1 MQEPTIYRAPVGSA
15 DPGDQPTTSDEIT
28 GYQNMT
34 VIDSAPEKSDDGY
47 RDFVIPE
54 DRKLGVFSTTLLIIN
69 RVVGTGIYSTPSA
82 IITNTDNVGATLLF
96 WVLGGMMTFALFVYL
111 EFGTALPRSGG
122 EKVYLERVYQKPR
135 YLATCIFAVQ
145 FVLFAVST
153 GNTISFASYIF
164 KAALGDTASIENGA
178 TSDVRTRSIAFGAI
192 TLVCLIHAFLPKT
205 GIWLS
210 NILGCFKLVLLL
222 LVVCAGFAALNGHIA
237 NPDLRPDNF
246 STFQGQGTIMKAP
259 DTKAA
264 GSYAIALLQVLYAYS
279 GWENANYVL
288 TEVRDAPRTLKIAA
302 PIAIASVTLLYV
314 LANIA
319 FFAAMS
325 KQQIADSKV
334 IVAAA
339 FFENVWGEGTFT
351 KRVVPVFIA
360 LSALGNVFAQSFA
373 MPRVKQELAKE
384 GILPFSRVFAS
395 DWPFK
400 APSGAIFLHWI
411 FTVIFIFGS
420 VTSDSYT
427 FVTNVFI
434 YTGNWIKL
442 LIGVG
447 LLYLTFKVSEGWREQ
462 RTTFRSYPLL
472 TIFWI
477 ISLLYSV
484 GAPFA
489 PNRMINAV
497 PFWVVPTLGTS
508 MLAIGVAYWMVW
520 ANLMPLIGF
529 QIQHEVIQ
537 LPDGSERVK
546 YVRFF
551 DSDVFNSNPFLS
563 VSYLSRYADH
573 VGIHYVLCNKL
584 RQFPYEDIEFFLPQL
599 CHLII
604 SVDNESMALEE
615 FLLDLCE
622 ESVTAAL
629 LVRFARYPS
638 EEAAKRPPGYHHYPP
653 PINWRR
659 LQAHKPFGCSKHIY
673 TTYRR
678 IRRPKRSKR
687 VQHIVFGLSDSA
699 RNEKIKENTL
709 PVMVLGSFIM
719 AAIGVPGLATWA
731 GPLAVA
737 QGRKPLP
744 ADPVSDPVTTLQ
756 SPTEQLKISRAHT
769 INATT
774 SRSKRSKD
782 PGRITS
788 APDPKTVAAAATA
801 NSGTAAPAK
810 PPRPP
815 KSPRPTSS
823 SGSRT
828 PVNEPKRPSQL
839 DMLAVEAR
847 LSSSSLPLPDM
858 RSPRMQVVRPTSP
871 VSAGLRPSEPMT
883 RRHSHH
889 AKVIISQDEMDSA
902 QKTRLLRQNYFRC
915 QTAFLTAL
923 EDISNRLVIVP
934 KQARLSALRA
944 ELALIT
950 QDLPAEVDIPVI
962 CPPSMPN
969 GSPGKSK
976 HHRIVRVNPAES
988 TVLNSAEKVPY
999 LLMVEI
1005 LRDDFSFDPDSADN
1019 QRLLSTLLA
1028 EQGSRKRIFDLTES
1042 PRISLARSGNP
1053 EPAASDSVFEPTA
1066 GDLGGSGVLGTF
1078 DDSSGSGEKTPSVA
1092 VPGSSS
1098 MQRLNSSATTI
1109 STLSEPTAR
1118 SSATSTSRSSSPG
1131 PRRKPVV
1138 ANNARAANAGP
1149 STPAVEQP
1157 DFSALATHMRAAS
1170 QMLAQLEATS
1180 GKRPKQ
1186 EVAAIRAK
1194 IIASMQSLEEQSFD
1208 LDDGNG
1214 PTFDLIIAKADAANA
1229 AAEAAAAA
1237 ATNGNADGGEDGEVD
1252 APIDP
1257 PADTTNAGA
1266 ARMEND
1272 FKTGGLQ
1279 RKGDRDD
1286 PSAAVFGEA
1295 WHVKK
1300 ERIRRSSPYG
1310 WMKNWDLV
1318 SVIVKTGA
1326 DLRQEAFACQL
1337 INVCH
1342 RIWVNA
1348 DVPVWVKLM
1357 RILVTGESSGLIET
1371 ITNGVSLHSIKR
1383 SLTLSTI
1390 ESGQNPRRRIATLK
1404 DHFVKVFGPVDSEP
1418 HKAGVDAFK
1427 RSLAAYSMI
1436 SYILQLKDRHNGNV
1450 LVDNEGHIIHI
1461 DFGFMLSNSP
1471 GAVGFE
1477 AAPFKF
1483 THEYLEVLG
1492 GIGSPEFEDFKKL
1505 CKQAFQALRR
1515 EADNIIDLVSMM
1527 GRESKMPCFGA
1538 GIAQTSINLRQRFQ
1552 LQLSADEAEQ
1562 FVEDLIGKSLGS
1574 YYTRLEDRLGRR
1586 SPGEWTEFEV
1596 QLAISLI
1603 CRKVHLEK
1611 PPKKRGERNVHFAKR
1626 FNAALNPSE
1635 ANFHED
1641 DLDESDVCDLLEWL
1655 LREKKGAIAR
1665 VERLGVR
1672 RISRASLLAFSP
1684 SRNFTGTLVEW
1695 NIGGR
1700 RDAVMKRPRG
1710 ERRRRFLPNPG
1721 ENMKMRKSDD
1731 GESDEELSDGEI
1743 ADFNPFY
1750 PEPAEKP
1757 NLPLDKNA
1765 DGNESNAVTPNEGF
1779 NHNSTATSAYTE
1791 LQPRDTAGYP
1801 LTVHTRVHTS
1811 HGQQQDHHLQ
1821 APLHNNHHE
1830 GNMAGVVRHTVESLE
1845 VSTNA
1850 IEHPQPQVVVCP
1862 TPAYHIDNRAIRS
1875 AAALNTVSAP
1885 ENPQPTF
1892 YTFEGSQTG
1901 NQQAVTNNVSN
1912 GNNGVLSE
1920 ASSAFTTPNH
1930 DTFLH
1935 NNLIGVD
1942 LEEAAYITTQPA
1954 PDPDSTTYYAAIS
1967 PFASGLNGSFD
1978 SIPLQHNRLGMP
1990 AADDFL
1996 HASFDDLV
2004 VWDGDA

>member
-1 MQEPTIYRAPVGSA
+1 MSW
-15 DPGDQPTTSDEIT
+15 D
-28 GYQNMT
+28 
-34 VIDSAPEKSDDGY
+34 
-47 RDFVIPE
+47 
-54 DRKLGVFSTTLLIIN
+54 
-69 RVVGTGIYSTPSA
+69 
-82 IITNTDNVGATLLF
+82 
-96 WVLGGMMTFALFVYL
+96 
-111 EFGTALPRSGG
+111 
-122 EKVYLERVYQKPR
+122 
-135 YLATCIFAVQ
+135 
-145 FVLFAVST
+145 
-153 GNTISFASYIF
+153 
-164 KAALGDTASIENGA
+164 
-178 TSDVRTRSIAFGAI
+178 
-192 TLVCLIHAFLPKT
+192 
-205 GIWLS
+205 
-210 NILGCFKLVLLL
+210 
-222 LVVCAGFAALNGHIA
+222 
-237 NPDLRPDNF
+237 
-246 STFQGQGTIMKAP
+246 
-259 DTKAA
+259 
-264 GSYAIALLQVLYAYS
+264 LLQ
-279 GWENANYVL
+279 
-288 TEVRDAPRTLKIAA
+288 
-302 PIAIASVTLLYV
+302 
-314 LANIA
+314 
-319 FFAAMS
+319 
-325 KQQIADSKV
+325 
-334 IVAAA
+334 
-339 FFENVWGEGTFT
+339 
-351 KRVVPVFIA
+351 
-360 LSALGNVFAQSFA
+360 
-373 MPRVKQELAKE
+373 
-384 GILPFSRVFAS
+384 
-395 DWPFK
+395 
-400 APSGAIFLHWI
+400 
-411 FTVIFIFGS
+411 
-420 VTSDSYT
+420 
-427 FVTNVFI
+427 
-434 YTGNWIKL
+434 
-442 LIGVG
+442 
-447 LLYLTFKVSEGWREQ
+447 
-462 RTTFRSYPLL
+462 
-472 TIFWI
+472 
-477 ISLLYSV
+477 
-484 GAPFA
+484 
-489 PNRMINAV
+489 
-497 PFWVVPTLGTS
+497 
-508 MLAIGVAYWMVW
+508 
-520 ANLMPLIGF
+520 
-529 QIQHEVIQ
+529 
-537 LPDGSERVK
+537 
-546 YVRFF
+546 RFF

-629 LVRFARYPS
+629 LTFWLFQTYLHDLSSNPQA
-638 EEAAKRPPGYHHYPP
+638 EAFQTC
-653 PINWRR
+653 RR
-659 LQAHKPFGCSKHIY
+659 VYNK
-673 TTYRR
+673 
-678 IRRPKRSKR
+678 

-737 QGRKPLP
+737 QGRKPVP
-744 ADPVSDPVTTLQ
+744 ADAVSDPVTTLQ

-788 APDPKTVAAAATA
+788 APDPKIVTATATA
-801 NSGTAAPAK
+801 NSGTAAAAK
-810 PPRPP
+810 PPRAP

-858 RSPRMQVVRPTSP
+858 RSPRMQITRPTSP
-871 VSAGLRPSEPMT
+871 VSAGLKPSEPMT

-889 AKVIISQDEMDSA
+889 AKAIISQDDMDSA

-962 CPPSMPN
+962 CPPSMPH

-1042 PRISLARSGNP
+1042 PRIPLARSGNP
-1053 EPAASDSVFEPTA
+1053 EPVAPDSVFEPTA
-1066 GDLGGSGVLGTF
+1066 GDLGGSGVLGAF

-1092 VPGSSS
+1092 APGSSS
-1098 MQRLNSSATTI
+1098 MQRLSSSATTI

-1138 ANNARAANAGP
+1138 TISTRAVNAGP

-1237 ATNGNADGGEDGEVD
+1237 ATNGNAEAGEDGEVE

-1348 DVPVWVKLM
+1348 GVPVWVKLM

-1562 FVEDLIGKSLGS
+1562 FVDDLIGKSLGS
-1574 YYTRLEDRLGRR
+1574 YYTRL
-1586 SPGEWTEFEV
+1586 
-1596 QLAISLI
+1596 
-1603 CRKVHLEK
+1603 
-1611 PPKKRGERNVHFAKR
+1611 
-1626 FNAALNPSE
+1626 
-1635 ANFHED
+1635 
-1641 DLDESDVCDLLEWL
+1641 
-1655 LREKKGAIAR
+1655 
-1665 VERLGVR
+1665 
-1672 RISRASLLAFSP
+1672 
-1684 SRNFTGTLVEW
+1684 
-1695 NIGGR
+1695 
-1700 RDAVMKRPRG
+1700 
-1710 ERRRRFLPNPG
+1710 
-1721 ENMKMRKSDD
+1721 
-1731 GESDEELSDGEI
+1731 
-1743 ADFNPFY
+1743 Y
-1750 PEPAEKP
+1750 
-1757 NLPLDKNA
+1757 
-1765 DGNESNAVTPNEGF
+1765 
-1779 NHNSTATSAYTE
+1779 
-1791 LQPRDTAGYP
+1791 
-1801 LTVHTRVHTS
+1801 
-1811 HGQQQDHHLQ
+1811 
-1821 APLHNNHHE
+1821 
-1830 GNMAGVVRHTVESLE
+1830 
-1845 VSTNA
+1845 
-1850 IEHPQPQVVVCP
+1850 
-1862 TPAYHIDNRAIRS
+1862 
-1875 AAALNTVSAP
+1875 
-1885 ENPQPTF
+1885 
-1892 YTFEGSQTG
+1892 
-1901 NQQAVTNNVSN
+1901 
-1912 GNNGVLSE
+1912 
-1920 ASSAFTTPNH
+1920 
-1930 DTFLH
+1930 DTFQ
-1935 NNLIGVD
+1935 
-1942 LEEAAYITTQPA
+1942 YRTQGI
-1954 PDPDSTTYYAAIS
+1954 Y
-1967 PFASGLNGSFD
+1967 
-1978 SIPLQHNRLGMP
+1978 
-1990 AADDFL
+1990 
-1996 HASFDDLV
+1996 
-2004 VWDGDA
+2004 

>member
-1 MQEPTIYRAPVGSA
+1 MSW
-15 DPGDQPTTSDEIT
+15 D
-28 GYQNMT
+28 
-34 VIDSAPEKSDDGY
+34 
-47 RDFVIPE
+47 
-54 DRKLGVFSTTLLIIN
+54 
-69 RVVGTGIYSTPSA
+69 
-82 IITNTDNVGATLLF
+82 
-96 WVLGGMMTFALFVYL
+96 
-111 EFGTALPRSGG
+111 
-122 EKVYLERVYQKPR
+122 
-135 YLATCIFAVQ
+135 
-145 FVLFAVST
+145 
-153 GNTISFASYIF
+153 
-164 KAALGDTASIENGA
+164 
-178 TSDVRTRSIAFGAI
+178 
-192 TLVCLIHAFLPKT
+192 
-205 GIWLS
+205 
-210 NILGCFKLVLLL
+210 
-222 LVVCAGFAALNGHIA
+222 
-237 NPDLRPDNF
+237 
-246 STFQGQGTIMKAP
+246 
-259 DTKAA
+259 
-264 GSYAIALLQVLYAYS
+264 LLQ
-279 GWENANYVL
+279 
-288 TEVRDAPRTLKIAA
+288 
-302 PIAIASVTLLYV
+302 
-314 LANIA
+314 
-319 FFAAMS
+319 
-325 KQQIADSKV
+325 
-334 IVAAA
+334 
-339 FFENVWGEGTFT
+339 
-351 KRVVPVFIA
+351 
-360 LSALGNVFAQSFA
+360 
-373 MPRVKQELAKE
+373 
-384 GILPFSRVFAS
+384 
-395 DWPFK
+395 
-400 APSGAIFLHWI
+400 
-411 FTVIFIFGS
+411 
-420 VTSDSYT
+420 
-427 FVTNVFI
+427 
-434 YTGNWIKL
+434 
-442 LIGVG
+442 
-447 LLYLTFKVSEGWREQ
+447 
-462 RTTFRSYPLL
+462 
-472 TIFWI
+472 
-477 ISLLYSV
+477 
-484 GAPFA
+484 
-489 PNRMINAV
+489 
-497 PFWVVPTLGTS
+497 
-508 MLAIGVAYWMVW
+508 
-520 ANLMPLIGF
+520 
-529 QIQHEVIQ
+529 
-537 LPDGSERVK
+537 
-546 YVRFF
+546 RFF

-573 VGIHYVLCNKL
+573 IGIHYVLCNKL
-584 RQFPYEDIEFFLPQL
+584 KQFPYEDIEFFLPQL

-629 LVRFARYPS
+629 LTFWLFQTYLHDLSSNPQA
-638 EEAAKRPPGYHHYPP
+638 EAFQTC
-653 PINWRR
+653 RR
-659 LQAHKPFGCSKHIY
+659 VYNK
-673 TTYRR
+673 
-678 IRRPKRSKR
+678 
-687 VQHIVFGLSDSA
+687 VQHIVFGLSNSS
-699 RNEKIKENTL
+699 RNEKIKENPL
-709 PVMVLGSFIM
+709 PVMVLGSFII

-731 GPLAVA
+731 GPLAIA
-737 QGRKPLP
+737 QGRKPVP

-769 INATT
+769 INATM

-788 APDPKTVAAAATA
+788 APDPKTMTTTATG
-801 NSGTAAPAK
+801 NSGTAAPLK
-810 PPRPP
+810 SPRPP

-839 DMLAVEAR
+839 DMLSVEAR
-847 LSSSSLPLPDM
+847 LSSSSLPLPEM
-858 RSPRMQVVRPTSP
+858 RSPRMQVTRPTSP
-871 VSAGLRPSEPMT
+871 VSAGLRPSDPMT

-976 HHRIVRVNPAES
+976 HHRIVRLNPAES

-1042 PRISLARSGNP
+1042 KSPRIPLTRSPGNP
-1053 EPAASDSVFEPTA
+1053 EPAVTDSVFEPTA
-1066 GDLGGSGVLGTF
+1066 GDIGGSGVLGTF
-1078 DDSSGSGEKTPSVA
+1078 NDSSGSGDKTPSIV
-1092 VPGSSS
+1092 VPESSS
-1098 MQRLNSSATTI
+1098 MQGLNSSATSI

-1118 SSATSTSRSSSPG
+1118 SSATSISRSSSPG
-1131 PRRKPVV
+1131 PRRKPVIPIST
-1138 ANNARAANAGP
+1138 RAVNPGP
-1149 STPAVEQP
+1149 PTPAVEQP

-1237 ATNGNADGGEDGEVD
+1237 ATNGNAEAGEDGDVD
-1252 APIDP
+1252 TPIDP
-1257 PADTTNAGA
+1257 PADTANAGA

-1348 DVPVWVKLM
+1348 GVPVWVKLM

-1538 GIAQTSINLRQRFQ
+1538 GITQTSINLRQRFQ

-1562 FVEDLIGKSLGS
+1562 FVDDLIGKSLGS
-1574 YYTRLEDRLGRR
+1574 YYTRL
-1586 SPGEWTEFEV
+1586 
-1596 QLAISLI
+1596 
-1603 CRKVHLEK
+1603 
-1611 PPKKRGERNVHFAKR
+1611 
-1626 FNAALNPSE
+1626 
-1635 ANFHED
+1635 
-1641 DLDESDVCDLLEWL
+1641 
-1655 LREKKGAIAR
+1655 
-1665 VERLGVR
+1665 
-1672 RISRASLLAFSP
+1672 
-1684 SRNFTGTLVEW
+1684 
-1695 NIGGR
+1695 
-1700 RDAVMKRPRG
+1700 
-1710 ERRRRFLPNPG
+1710 
-1721 ENMKMRKSDD
+1721 
-1731 GESDEELSDGEI
+1731 
-1743 ADFNPFY
+1743 Y
-1750 PEPAEKP
+1750 
-1757 NLPLDKNA
+1757 
-1765 DGNESNAVTPNEGF
+1765 
-1779 NHNSTATSAYTE
+1779 
-1791 LQPRDTAGYP
+1791 
-1801 LTVHTRVHTS
+1801 
-1811 HGQQQDHHLQ
+1811 
-1821 APLHNNHHE
+1821 
-1830 GNMAGVVRHTVESLE
+1830 
-1845 VSTNA
+1845 
-1850 IEHPQPQVVVCP
+1850 
-1862 TPAYHIDNRAIRS
+1862 
-1875 AAALNTVSAP
+1875 
-1885 ENPQPTF
+1885 
-1892 YTFEGSQTG
+1892 
-1901 NQQAVTNNVSN
+1901 
-1912 GNNGVLSE
+1912 
-1920 ASSAFTTPNH
+1920 
-1930 DTFLH
+1930 DTFQ
-1935 NNLIGVD
+1935 
-1942 LEEAAYITTQPA
+1942 YRTQGI
-1954 PDPDSTTYYAAIS
+1954 Y
-1967 PFASGLNGSFD
+1967 
-1978 SIPLQHNRLGMP
+1978 
-1990 AADDFL
+1990 
-1996 HASFDDLV
+1996 
-2004 VWDGDA
+2004 